1 MTDRPASES
10 TSHQTDPGSKT
21 PAGVPSD
28 NATIS
33 GAVSSLDE
41 EGFDGQFVPEE
52 NASLSCSQCGASIA
66 AERLDVR
73 YRRRFEGASD
83 PDDMAM
89 MIAAICPSC
98 SGGGTFVLG
107 YGINASALDADI
119 SSRLSVPADTD
130 ASAHEPGA

>member
-1 MTDRPASES
+1 MTDRTTAHPAS
-10 TSHQTDPGSKT
+10 DPTEASSKT

-52 NASLSCSQCGASIA
+52 SASLACSQCGASIA

-89 MIAAICPSC
+89 MIAAVCPAC
-98 SGGGTFVLG
+98 GAGGTFVLG
-107 YGINASALDADI
+107 YGINASDLDADI
-119 SSRLSVPADTD
+119 TSRLVVSADTE
-130 ASAHEPGA
+130 ASAHEPDA